1 MLMLRSSSSHIR
13 DFISEDEKDRRFDFL
28 AYSRS
33 LRDSKILQHLKEP
46 IKVVGKNILPKDSSV
61 EQYNQ
66 EDTIEKK
73 EEEVEND
80 KTAQEEAFP
89 WQVSSIRGVTFL
101 PSPPNSPQKATPTIR
116 KKGCKPLTISTLR
129 LVFQGQLYGHSK
141 INPDDF
147 STLLSIESTVWF
159 NSQVGPNVHDRYG

>member
-1 MLMLRSSSSHIR
+1 MLRSSSSHIR

-46 IKVVGKNILPKDSSV
+46 IKVVGKNILPKDLSV
-61 EQYNQ
+61 EQHNQ
-66 EDTIEKK
+66 EDAIEKK
-73 EEEVEND
+73 DEKVEND
-80 KTAQEEAFP
+80 KTAQEAYP

-101 PSPPNSPQKATPTIR
+101 PSPPNSPQKATPTR

-129 LVFQGQLYGHSK
+129 LVF
-141 INPDDF
+141 
-147 STLLSIESTVWF
+147 
-159 NSQVGPNVHDRYG
+159 

>member
-1 MLMLRSSSSHIR
+1 MLRSSSSHIR

-129 LVFQGQLYGHSK
+129 LVL
-141 INPDDF
+141 
-147 STLLSIESTVWF
+147 
-159 NSQVGPNVHDRYG
+159 